1 MDVRRKHRRE
11 NDAIDN
17 DKQKKKEYIANAGHP
32 CFLLLLWVTIH
43 FIFLPFNTLLIP
55 HMIKKI
61 QSHLEINN
69 TERTSSP

>member
-1 MDVRRKHRRE
+1 MPLITTNR
-11 NDAIDN
+11 
-17 DKQKKKEYIANAGHP
+17 KEYIANAGHP
-32 CFLLLLWVTIH
+32 CFLLLLWVTVS

-61 QSHLEINN
+61 QSLLEINN